1 MNVPISGCLS
11 EHSSSQQG
19 MKSNIDNQITV
30 PGRTGI
36 AAVKVKTA
44 LETAS
49 MLRKEIP
56 SSTTAITRVLI
67 DKLIIAL
74 EESTQILD
82 TLYNKA
88 GECPADRVLTRQVN

>member
-1 MNVPISGCLS
+1 
-11 EHSSSQQG
+11 

-44 LETAS
+44 LETAN

-56 SSTTAITRVLI
+56 STTAITRVLI

-82 TLYNKA
+82 MLYNKA

>member
-56 SSTTAITRVLI
+56 STTAITRVLI